1 VKAGLAEH
9 APPRSHLIFASRL
22 AAAIITYQW
31 AFMNKSSVR
40 KIAMGSVVALV
51 ACAVLYAVGGPRKPP
66 SYITAQV
73 ERGDIENAV
82 LATGVLEGIKQV
94 DVGAQVSGQLKSLK
108 VKLGDQVKKGQWL
121 AEIDPLVL
129 RNTLRQAE
137 VDEEKLQAERLSTEV
152 QMKQARRLFERY
164 KDLQADESIS
174 RQDFENAQSEYEV
187 QQANL
192 RSLDAQIKSAQVQ
205 IDTAKVNLGYTRIV
219 APIDGDVVG
228 IVTQEGQTVI
238 AQQLAPVLLKLADL
252 DTMTIKAQVSEADV
266 IHISPGQEVYFT
278 ILGEDK
284 RYYAKLR
291 GTEPAP
297 QNYLETDA
305 SGSKPKQDTA
315 VFYNAL
321 FEVPNPDHRLR
332 ISMTA
337 QVRIVLDTA
346 QQALTVPVAAL
357 GPRNADGS
365 FVVQVLDKEGFAQ
378 PRTVQAGINNNVQVQ
393 ITQGLAEGDKVVVGD
408 LTAVTAEH

>member
-1 VKAGLAEH
+1 MS
-9 APPRSHLIFASRL
+9 RSKL
-22 AAAIITYQW
+22 
-31 AFMNKSSVR
+31 R
-40 KIAMGSVVALV
+40 KTSWGIALV
-51 ACAVLYAVGGPRKPP
+51 AVAGAVLYAVEAPARPP
-66 SYITAQV
+66 VYITAQV
-73 ERGDIENAV
+73 ERSDIENAV
-82 LATGVLEGIKQV
+82 LATGVLEGVKQV

-108 VKLGDQVKKGQWL
+108 VKLGDKVTKGQWL

-137 VDEEKLQAERLSTEV
+137 VDEEKLQAERHSAQA
-152 QMKQARRLFERY
+152 QMKQAERLYKRY
-164 KDLQADESIS
+164 KDLQTDQSVS
-174 RQDFENAQSEYEV
+174 RQDFENAESDYQM
-187 QQANL
+187 QQANV

-205 IDTAKVNLGYTRIV
+205 IDTARVNLGYTRII

-238 AQQLAPVLLKLADL
+238 AQQLAPILLKLADL

-266 IHISPGQEVYFT
+266 IHIGAGQEVYFT

-297 QNYLETDA
+297 QDYLETESSGA
-305 SGSKPKQDTA
+305 SSRQNSA

-321 FEVPNPDHRLR
+321 FEVPNLDHRLR

-346 QQALTVPVAAL
+346 KSALTVPVAAL
-357 GPRNADGS
+357 GQRNADGRY
-365 FVVQVLDKEGFAQ
+365 VVRVVDDKGFAEQ
-378 PRTVQAGINNNVQVQ
+378 RTVQTGINNNVQVE
-393 ITQGLAEGDKVVVGD
+393 IINGLAEGDRVVIGD
-408 LTAVTAEH
+408 PAAAVAGA